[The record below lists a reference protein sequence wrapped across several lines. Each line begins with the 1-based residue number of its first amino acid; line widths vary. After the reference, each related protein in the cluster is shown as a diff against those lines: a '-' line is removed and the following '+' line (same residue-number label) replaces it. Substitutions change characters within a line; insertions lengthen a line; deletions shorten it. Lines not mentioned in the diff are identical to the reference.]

1 MSPSE
6 DAGPKD
12 GRDPDGETE
21 TEDGAGD
28 EDGASQRP
36 DVGGG
41 GRIPEL
47 VAREHDLIEEAE
59 PAAGEG
65 CNTRAV
71 GSQPVREIPE
81 PDEDDDADEAED
93 DRD

>member
-1 MSPSE
+1 MSPSQ
-6 DAGPKD
+6 DGGPNE
-12 GRDPDGETE
+12 GSDPDSETD
-21 TEDGAGD
+21 TEEGAGD
-28 EDGASQRP
+28 GESQRP

-41 GRIPEL
+41 GRIPKL

-59 PAAGEG
+59 QAASEG

-81 PDEDDDADEAED
+81 PDEDGADEAED

>member
-6 DAGPKD
+6 DPGPND
-12 GRDPDGETE
+12 GNPDGETDTKE
-21 TEDGAGD
+21 AAGD

-41 GRIPEL
+41 GRIPKL
-47 VAREHDLIEEAE
+47 VAREQDLIEEAE

-71 GSQPVREIPE
+71 GSQPVREVPE
-81 PDEDDDADEAED
+81 PQEDDADGAED
-93 DRD
+93 DQD